1 MYLTTKCNVFYL
13 KILNILTI
21 NFNNQEINNLRTKFS
36 VYIFH
41 TFYFR
46 KQKMVVAFYI
56 RTFKTLQLKNQ
67 WFLKTIFKKLSY

>member
-41 TFYFR
+41 TFYF
-46 KQKMVVAFYI
+46 
-56 RTFKTLQLKNQ
+56 
-67 WFLKTIFKKLSY
+67 